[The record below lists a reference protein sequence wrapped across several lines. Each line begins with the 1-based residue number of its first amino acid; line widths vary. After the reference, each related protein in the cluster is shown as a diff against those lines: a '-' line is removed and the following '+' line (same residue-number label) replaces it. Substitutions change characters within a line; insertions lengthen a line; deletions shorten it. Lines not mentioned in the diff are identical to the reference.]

1 MLSVDSILTGCFVFV
16 DDDVFQMTLKRI
28 DESVFEE
35 NDMGVVKKETLLE
48 EVHNDE
54 IDEKKS
60 QEQHDI
66 EKESTFK
73 MLYTDADENEAEKD
87 VDDKKKHAAKKPIPL
102 PRPKK

>member
-1 MLSVDSILTGCFVFV
+1 MSVDSIVIGCFVFV
-16 DDDVFQMTLKRI
+16 DDDVFEMTLKRI

-48 EVHNDE
+48 ELHNDE
-54 IDEKKS
+54 TDEKKS
-60 QEQHDI
+60 QEQHDM

-73 MLYTDADENEAEKD
+73 MLYTDAEAEKD
-87 VDDKKKHAAKKPIPL
+87 MDDKKKHAAKKPIPL